1 MSEVPQT
8 PPPPSG
14 TGGSSSSG
22 GVNADQMK
30 AAVRSAHPYDL
41 GIMAAGALTFL
52 LSLIPTYYTANA
64 PGFSDNYNAWHGF
77 WGWFAT
83 ILALAAAA
91 ILAATLLARLS
102 LPFPVRLTV
111 LGLFALAL
119 VFTIVA
125 GLTWAGTDTGGE
137 DPGKYAGHGFIYWL
151 SLIVI
156 LAGLALSFL
165 RKDARD

>member
-1 MSEVPQT
+1 MSEIPQT

-14 TGGSSSSG
+14 NGGSSSSG

-41 GIMAAGALTFL
+41 GIIAAGVLTFL
-52 LSLIPTYYTANA
+52 LSLIPTYYTLDV
-64 PGFSDNYNAWHGF
+64 GGLGDNYNAWHGF

-91 ILAATLLARLS
+91 ILAATLLARMS

-119 VFTIVA
+119 ICTIIA
-125 GLTWAGTDTGGE
+125 GLTR
-137 DPGKYAGHGFIYWL
+137 GHGLIYWL
-151 SLIVI
+151 SLIVL